1 MCNKIG
7 KKFSDAGDSLEGVV
21 VAVALET
28 NSKTL
33 CFEYFDCSQLTVA
46 PASDEDY
53 EYIVANDII
62 AEAVWTEE
70 VIIPTSAATVLPTL
84 QNKFTATTTSSRLK
98 PSWVMVPA
106 LPDDTSLLTSSRL
119 RTRISSSSSSSS
131 SSSKN

>member
-33 CFEYFDCSQLTVA
+33 CFKYFDCSQHTVA

-119 RTRISSSSSSSS
+119 RTRISSSSS
-131 SSSKN
+131 KD